1 MFSVANGGSPSV
13 ALDQAHATLGRY
25 FGYGSFRPGQ
35 ERVISS
41 ILARRD
47 VLAVMPTGAGKSI
60 CYQVPALMESG
71 LTLVVSPLISLM
83 EDQTRALL
91 AAGAHPSYLNSSLSI
106 PQQNT
111 VLKRA
116 ADGAYQLMF
125 VAPERLADP
134 RFIAFAQAAAQPGG
148 MGIPL
153 LAVDE
158 AHCVSQWGQD
168 FRPAYLQIAQFIEA
182 LPQRPVV
189 AAFTATAT
197 ERVRMDIQQMLCLH
211 APQVVVTGF
220 DRPNLS
226 FEVQEM
232 PERQKASWI
241 CRYVTEHP
249 DEAGIV
255 YCATRKGV
263 EQICEL
269 LQSRG
274 FAASRYHA
282 GLSPDE
288 RRQNQEDFICD
299 RCTVMVATNAFGMG
313 IDKSNVSYVIHCNM
327 PKSVE
332 AYYQEAGRAGRDGA
346 PADCILLFS
355 PGDITTAKY
364 LILNQTEND
373 ELTDEERQAVQ
384 AQDLIRLEQMTG
396 YCKTTGCLRG
406 YLLDYF
412 GQPHAPRCENCGN
425 CQAEYDLQDLTREA
439 QMILSC
445 VVRVRTR
452 LGYCVGT
459 ALLGQVLRGSRAARV
474 RELGLEDLPT
484 YGLMRDLPA
493 GRIRELLELLEAG
506 GYLQTDPV
514 HGGVDTTPQAAE
526 VLFHGQRVEVSVKRQ
541 PLQDQ
546 PARGRAKAKAERPKK
561 AEDDLLAALKALRLR
576 LSQEQHIPAYIICTN
591 ATLLDMAARRPR
603 TIEELLEV
611 SGIGQAKA
619 ERFGDAFLK
628 ELEHYEQTHGRNA
641 P

>member
-1 MFSVANGGSPSV
+1 MFSIANGGSPSA
-13 ALDQAHATLGRY
+13 ALEQAHATLGRY

-60 CYQVPALMESG
+60 CYQVPPLMGSG

-125 VAPERLADP
+125 VAPERLVDP

-255 YCATRKGV
+255 YCATRK
-263 EQICEL
+263 
-269 LQSRG
+269 
-274 FAASRYHA
+274 
-282 GLSPDE
+282 
-288 RRQNQEDFICD
+288 
-299 RCTVMVATNAFGMG
+299 
-313 IDKSNVSYVIHCNM
+313 
-327 PKSVE
+327 SV
-332 AYYQEAGRAGRDGA
+332 
-346 PADCILLFS
+346 
-355 PGDITTAKY
+355 
-364 LILNQTEND
+364 D
-373 ELTDEERQAVQ
+373 ELTD
-384 AQDLIRLEQMTG
+384 
-396 YCKTTGCLRG
+396 
-406 YLLDYF
+406 
-412 GQPHAPRCENCGN
+412 
-425 CQAEYDLQDLTREA
+425 
-439 QMILSC
+439 
-445 VVRVRTR
+445 
-452 LGYCVGT
+452 
-459 ALLGQVLRGSRAARV
+459 
-474 RELGLEDLPT
+474 
-484 YGLMRDLPA
+484 YG
-493 GRIRELLELLEAG
+493 I
-506 GYLQTDPV
+506 
-514 HGGVDTTPQAAE
+514 E
-526 VLFHGQRVEVSVKRQ
+526 VLTIAPAIEHDQVGGSVGKQ
-541 PLQDQ
+541 
-546 PARGRAKAKAERPKK
+546 GVV
-561 AEDDLLAALKALRLR
+561 LLAQLR
-576 LSQEQHIPAYIICTN
+576 
-591 ATLLDMAARRPR
+591 
-603 TIEELLEV
+603 
-611 SGIGQAKA
+611 
-619 ERFGDAFLK
+619 
-628 ELEHYEQTHGRNA
+628 TH
-641 P
+641 

>member
-1 MFSVANGGSPSV
+1 
-13 ALDQAHATLGRY
+13 
-25 FGYGSFRPGQ
+25 
-35 ERVISS
+35 
-41 ILARRD
+41 
-47 VLAVMPTGAGKSI
+47 
-60 CYQVPALMESG
+60 
-71 LTLVVSPLISLM
+71 
-83 EDQTRALL
+83 
-91 AAGAHPSYLNSSLSI
+91 
-106 PQQNT
+106 
-111 VLKRA
+111 
-116 ADGAYQLMF
+116 
-125 VAPERLADP
+125 
-134 RFIAFAQAAAQPGG
+134 
-148 MGIPL
+148 
-153 LAVDE
+153 
-158 AHCVSQWGQD
+158 
-168 FRPAYLQIAQFIEA
+168 
-182 LPQRPVV
+182 
-189 AAFTATAT
+189 
-197 ERVRMDIQQMLCLH
+197 
-211 APQVVVTGF
+211 
-220 DRPNLS
+220 
-226 FEVQEM
+226 
-232 PERQKASWI
+232 
-241 CRYVTEHP
+241 
-249 DEAGIV
+249 
-255 YCATRKGV
+255 
-263 EQICEL
+263 
-269 LQSRG
+269 
-274 FAASRYHA
+274 
-282 GLSPDE
+282 
-288 RRQNQEDFICD
+288 
-299 RCTVMVATNAFGMG
+299 MVATNAFGMG

-373 ELTDEERQAVQ
+373 ELTDEERQTVQ

>member
-1 MFSVANGGSPSV
+1 MEKVEV
-13 ALDQAHATLGRY
+13 LRQY
-25 FGYGSFRPGQ
+25 FGFSSFREGQ
-35 ERVISS
+35 QTLIDAV
-41 ILARRD
+41 LAGRD
-47 VLAVMPTGAGKSI
+47 VLGVMPTGGGKSL
-60 CYQVPALMESG
+60 CYELPALLLPG
-71 LTLVVSPLISLM
+71 LTLVISPLISLM
-83 EDQTRALL
+83 KDQVMALQNAGIPAGCIHSAMSVEELREAYRDTRF
-91 AAGAHPSYLNSSLSI
+91 
-106 PQQNT
+106 
-111 VLKRA
+111 
-116 ADGAYQLMF
+116 GAYKILYI
-125 VAPERLADP
+125 APERLLTDGFCAL
-134 RFIAFAQAAAQPGG
+134 AQELE
-148 MGIPL
+148 ISL

-158 AHCVSQWGQD
+158 AHCISQWGQD
-168 FRPAYLQIAQFIEA
+168 FRPSYLKILDFLQKLPRRPA
-182 LPQRPVV
+182 L

-197 ERVRMDIQQMLCLH
+197 AQVRSDIVRILQLQD
-211 APQVVVTGF
+211 PVTVVTGF
-220 DRPNLS
+220 DRPNLR
-226 FEVQEM
+226 FEVLRPQDKRRALLELLE
-232 PERQKASWI
+232 ERRDKS
-241 CRYVTEHP
+241 
-249 DEAGIV
+249 GIV

-269 LQSRG
+269 LQSSG

-484 YGLMRDLPA
+484 Y
-493 GRIRELLELLEAG
+493 ELLEAG

>member
-1 MFSVANGGSPSV
+1 M
-13 ALDQAHATLGRY
+13 
-25 FGYGSFRPGQ
+25 
-35 ERVISS
+35 
-41 ILARRD
+41 
-47 VLAVMPTGAGKSI
+47 
-60 CYQVPALMESG
+60 
-71 LTLVVSPLISLM
+71 
-83 EDQTRALL
+83 
-91 AAGAHPSYLNSSLSI
+91 
-106 PQQNT
+106 
-111 VLKRA
+111 
-116 ADGAYQLMF
+116 
-125 VAPERLADP
+125 
-134 RFIAFAQAAAQPGG
+134 
-148 MGIPL
+148 
-153 LAVDE
+153 
-158 AHCVSQWGQD
+158 
-168 FRPAYLQIAQFIEA
+168 
-182 LPQRPVV
+182 
-189 AAFTATAT
+189 
-197 ERVRMDIQQMLCLH
+197 
-211 APQVVVTGF
+211 
-220 DRPNLS
+220 
-226 FEVQEM
+226 
-232 PERQKASWI
+232 
-241 CRYVTEHP
+241 
-249 DEAGIV
+249 
-255 YCATRKGV
+255 
-263 EQICEL
+263 
-269 LQSRG
+269 
-274 FAASRYHA
+274 
-282 GLSPDE
+282 
-288 RRQNQEDFICD
+288 
-299 RCTVMVATNAFGMG
+299 
-313 IDKSNVSYVIHCNM
+313 
-327 PKSVE
+327 
-332 AYYQEAGRAGRDGA
+332 
-346 PADCILLFS
+346 
-355 PGDITTAKY
+355 
-364 LILNQTEND
+364 
-373 ELTDEERQAVQ
+373 Q

-445 VVRVRTR
+445 IVRVRTR

>member
-1 MFSVANGGSPSV
+1 MQEMDV
-13 ALDQAHATLGRY
+13 
-25 FGYGSFRPGQ
+25 SF
-35 ERVISS
+35 
-41 ILARRD
+41 
-47 VLAVMPTGAGKSI
+47 
-60 CYQVPALMESG
+60 
-71 LTLVVSPLISLM
+71 
-83 EDQTRALL
+83 
-91 AAGAHPSYLNSSLSI
+91 
-106 PQQNT
+106 
-111 VLKRA
+111 
-116 ADGAYQLMF
+116 
-125 VAPERLADP
+125 
-134 RFIAFAQAAAQPGG
+134 
-148 MGIPL
+148 

-158 AHCVSQWGQD
+158 AHCISQWGQD
-168 FRPAYLQIAQFIEA
+168 FRPSYLGIVDFINA
-182 LPQRPVV
+182 LPRRPIV
-189 AAFTATAT
+189 AAYTATAT
-197 ERVRMDIQQMLCLH
+197 KQVQSDILRLLQLQS
-211 APQVVVTGF
+211 PYRIVTGF
-220 DRPNLS
+220 DRPNLYFDVRRPKNKFS
-226 FEVQEM
+226 ALAALID
-232 PERQKASWI
+232 ERRGRS
-241 CRYVTEHP
+241 
-249 DEAGIV
+249 GIV
-255 YCATRKGV
+255 YCATRAAV
-263 EQICEL
+263 ERVCDSL
-269 LQSRG
+269 CDRG
-274 FAASRYHA
+274 IAATRYHA
-282 GLSPDE
+282 GLTDE
-288 RRQNQEDFICD
+288 ERQQNQDDFQFD
-299 RCTVMVATNAFGMG
+299 RKTVMVATNAFGMG
-313 IDKSNVSYVIHCNM
+313 IDKSNVSFVIHYNM
-327 PKSVE
+327 PKSLE

-445 VVRVRTR
+445 VVRMRTR

-603 TIEELLEV
+603 PIEELLEV